1 MSRLSILVRALPRN
15 RLGNISKKVYGSSL
29 ANTVHQ
35 NYALGVKKLKDQ
47 LDAKGGQT
55 SKHRSIAECD
65 ARIGVCRALGRNRSR
80 EGDEAAIRNTVIVQ
94 V

>member
-1 MSRLSILVRALPRN
+1 MSRRSILVRALPRN

-47 LDAKGGQT
+47 LDAKGG
-55 SKHRSIAECD
+55 KHLSTEVLLSAMRGLVSA
-65 ARIGVCRALGRNRSR
+65 ALWG
-80 EGDEAAIRNTVIVQ
+80 GTA
-94 V
+94 